1 MKKASTFQLA
11 ISYVGVFL
19 GAGFV
24 SGQELWQFFACFGL
38 WGLAGFLLSTALF
51 FLVDYALLHLSRATG
66 TADVGALILPGS
78 HPYLCALIDLLQCLL
93 LLGILVIMI
102 AGASAL
108 LSGLTGLSAGV
119 CGGIFVLILL
129 PVALMEM
136 RGLVTAFSVLV
147 PVTGIIAVILG
158 IVIVFRQ
165 SFHFA
170 PAMGSTSSLLPSWWV
185 SGLTYA
191 AYNLFG
197 TIGVLVPFAALVP
210 DQKTIRRG
218 LGLGTV
224 FLLML
229 TFSILAAMIAMPDC
243 GSAELPTAQLARQ
256 LHPVLGLVYNLLMGL
271 GMFSAALA
279 SIMALLNQAGFH
291 WPVLQTKRPI
301 FLVLLL
307 LTGYALSLLGFSDLI
322 GIVYPV
328 FGYIG
333 IPFLLLLLRNFWKTC
348 KKRPGSS

>member
-11 ISYVGVFL
+11 MSYVGVFL

-38 WGLAGFLLSTALF
+38 WGLLGFALSAVLF
-51 FLVDYALLHLSRATG
+51 FLVDYALLHLSRTTG
-66 TADVGALILPGS
+66 TADIGALILPGY
-78 HPYLCALIDLLQCLL
+78 HPHLCALIDLMQCLL

-108 LSGLTGLSAGV
+108 LAGLTGLPTGV
-119 CGGIFVLILL
+119 CGGLFALILL
-129 PVALMEM
+129 PVALLEM

-147 PVTGIIAVILG
+147 PITGITAVILG
-158 IVIVFRQ
+158 LVIVFRH

-170 PAMGSTSSLLPSWWV
+170 PAAGSTSALLPSWWV

-197 TIGVLVPFAALVP
+197 TIGVLVPFAAMVP

-224 FLLML
+224 FLLTL
-229 TFSILAAMIAMPDC
+229 TFCILAAMIAMPAC
-243 GSAELPTAQLARQ
+243 GTAELPTAELARQ
-256 LHPVLGLVYNLLMGL
+256 LHPFLGLAYNLLMGL

-291 WPVLQTKRPI
+291 WPVLQTRRPF

-307 LTGYALSLLGFSDLI
+307 LLGFGLSLLGFSDLI

-328 FGYIG
+328 FGYLG
-333 IPFLLLLLRNFWKTC
+333 IPFLLLLLRNFWKTR
-348 KKRPGSS
+348 KSAP